1 MRAVVILCQ
10 VLALHIETLELFVLV
25 AERAV
30 KVVKMVRLVKLAVLL
45 LLKNNRVMI

>member
-25 AERAV
+25 AEQAVRAV
-30 KVVKMVRLVKLAVLL
+30 KMVVLVELAVLL